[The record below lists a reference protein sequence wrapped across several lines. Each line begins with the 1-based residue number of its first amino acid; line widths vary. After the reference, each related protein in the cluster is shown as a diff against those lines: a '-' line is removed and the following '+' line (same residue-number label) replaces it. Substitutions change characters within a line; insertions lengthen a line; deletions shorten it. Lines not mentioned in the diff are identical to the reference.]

1 MRKEEIISNTWWSIQ
16 ICIIALDAIKVLEP
30 NILFKS
36 TKTVAN
42 AEICCGVEIKI
53 WKCENVKNI

>member
-42 AEICCGVEIKI
+42 AEIYCGGRNKNLKM
-53 WKCENVKNI
+53 WKCENI